1 MYLVGQLLVDSV
13 RHLLFTSAN
22 MFLPWQDTN
31 YLHELVRKAIHI
43 SLGLLIC
50 LGISNHWITPF
61 HLFILLVA
69 VILLSFISRKVKL
82 PFINVLLKNFDR
94 PNHFPARGLITYLV
108 GSILS
113 LELFP
118 LPFALASIMI
128 LALGDGT
135 AALARPWSKRKS
147 SISTKHLLEESIVGV
162 ILGALGAMLFVSPI
176 QAIIASGC
184 AMVLEAI
191 EVKFNNDILDDN
203 ILTPLA
209 AGTSLLLL
217 VKFGLFI

>member
-1 MYLVGQLLVDSV
+1 MVFAL
-13 RHLLFTSAN
+13 RLLFILAN
-22 MFLPWQDTN
+22 MFLPWQDAN

-50 LGISNHWITPF
+50 LGISRHLITPF
-61 HLFILLVA
+61 HLFILLVVV
-69 VILLSFISRKVKL
+69 VILSFISRKVKI
-82 PFINVLLKNFDR
+82 PFINTLLKNFDR
-94 PNHFPARGLITYLV
+94 PNHFPARGLITYLI

-118 LPFALASIMI
+118 LPFALAAIMI

-147 SISTKHLLEESIVGV
+147 SISSKHLLEESIVGV

-191 EVKFNNDILDDN
+191 EVRLNNDILDDN

>member
-1 MYLVGQLLVDSV
+1 MASV
-13 RHLLFTSAN
+13 PHLLFTLVN
-22 MFLPWQDTN
+22 MFLPWHDAN

-50 LGISNHWITPF
+50 FGINNHWITPF
-61 HLFILLVA
+61 HLFILLVV
-69 VILLSFISRKVKL
+69 VILVSFISRKVKL

-94 PNHFPARGLITYLV
+94 PNHFPARGLITYLI